1 MSTDKK
7 CFDCQVNG
15 RDCWHMKQAST
26 DLDAQLD
33 DWIDNYGLCDLMSY
47 EADEF
52 KTELKKRI
60 ADREREARIDERRTF
75 IEADEHG
82 KNAIYIA
89 KQKQLHYHDHQFSLI
104 SYKCDCGISQ
114 AEAQSL
120 DRLAELTKEDK

>member
-1 MSTDKK
+1 MTNPASTDKK

-60 ADREREARIDERRTF
+60 ADRER
-75 IEADEHG
+75 
-82 KNAIYIA
+82 AILDKLESMAAYDPSGRAPVI
-89 KQKQLHYHDHQFSLI
+89 QV
-104 SYKCDCGISQ
+104 
-114 AEAQSL
+114 AEV
-120 DRLAELTKEDK
+120 TKLRKEGDK